1 MPNWAY
7 NNNLFY
13 SENKDIIYDLHD
25 KLNRWSNM
33 PEEKLNSNNW
43 NGCSK
48 WLGNI
53 LIQAELNEEKVIN
66 GYYGK
71 CRGEISEITAVS
83 SSLIDGMEYYYF
95 AVDTET
101 AWCQMSKM
109 WVSLFEHLYGDKA
122 NEIKYSWLS
131 EEEGSTL
138 FERHDPNKML
148 RLLGYSGN
156 EKYLMESYISK
167 NSKYANLIPD
177 SSKMLIEEDVFKIL
191 GAFLNKEIHPNT
203 LDDSVDEIN
212 ELLYSESE
220 DAYLHIRKFED
231 VELLID

>member
-1 MPNWAY
+1 MP
-7 NNNLFY
+7 
-13 SENKDIIYDLHD
+13 KD
-25 KLNRWSNM
+25 KLS
-33 PEEKLNSNNW
+33 SNNW

-53 LIQAELNEEKVIN
+53 LIQAELNEEKVID

-71 CRGEISEITAVS
+71 CRGEISEITSVS
-83 SSLIDGMEYYYF
+83 SSIIDGIEYYYF

-109 WVSLFEHLYGDKA
+109 WVSLFEHLYGNKA

-138 FERHDPNKML
+138 YERHDPNKMF

-167 NSKYANLIPD
+167 NSKYANRIPY
-177 SSKMLIEEDVFKIL
+177 SSKMLIEEE
-191 GAFLNKEIHPNT
+191 AFRIISIFLW
-203 LDDSVDEIN
+203 
-212 ELLYSESE
+212 
-220 DAYLHIRKFED
+220 
-231 VELLID
+231 

>member
-13 SENKDIIYDLHD
+13 SKNKDIIYDLHD
-25 KLNRWSNM
+25 KLNSWSNM
-33 PEEKLNSNNW
+33 TKEELNSNNW

-53 LIQAELNEEKVIN
+53 LIQAQLDEKKVID

-83 SSLIDGMEYYYF
+83 SCIIDGMEYYYF

-122 NEIKYSWLS
+122 NEIKY
-131 EEEGSTL
+131 
-138 FERHDPNKML
+138 
-148 RLLGYSGN
+148 
-156 EKYLMESYISK
+156 LMESYISK
-167 NSKYANLIPD
+167 NSKYANRIPY
-177 SSKMLIEEDVFKIL
+177 SSKMLIEEEAFRIIST
-191 GAFLNKEIHPNT
+191 FLNKKIDKNN

-212 ELLYSESE
+212 ELLYSENE